1 MASWGN
7 VIAIPGYMN
16 TNWFD
21 LISGGELR
29 ILHLVEHKKKNPN
42 LTGTLMSWKGE
53 AGTEKKRSLKDYME
67 AFFNTGLHSM
77 GLSGH
82 SSVLHRW
89 HCWGQ
94 CDARTLTSTPL
105 QAAGSLEDGW
115 QMARAT
121 PEGATSTCNSVPHK
135 WSGEADLADQKSW

>member
-7 VIAIPGYMN
+7 VIAILGYMN
-16 TNWFD
+16 TNLFD

-67 AFFNTGLHSM
+67 AFF
-77 GLSGH
+77 
-82 SSVLHRW
+82 
-89 HCWGQ
+89 
-94 CDARTLTSTPL
+94 
-105 QAAGSLEDGW
+105 
-115 QMARAT
+115 
-121 PEGATSTCNSVPHK
+121 
-135 WSGEADLADQKSW
+135 

>member
-16 TNWFD
+16 KNWFD

-67 AFFNTGLHSM
+67 AFF
-77 GLSGH
+77 
-82 SSVLHRW
+82 
-89 HCWGQ
+89 
-94 CDARTLTSTPL
+94 
-105 QAAGSLEDGW
+105 
-115 QMARAT
+115 
-121 PEGATSTCNSVPHK
+121 
-135 WSGEADLADQKSW
+135 